1 MERETKKLVEEE
13 LESKIQEIEERF
25 RAQIENELGEV
36 KEQLKIIT
44 ASTNRIEEIE
54 KDFQRHVN
62 DDLEAIRKELK
73 VIGAS
78 TAKLEGEITDSWNV
92 LVKLRSH
99 SYDKLMSEYKK
110 VEKKILIEGKTSEED
125 TDKEPMEI

>member
-1 MERETKKLVEEE
+1 MERETKKIVEEV
-13 LESKIQEIEERF
+13 LESKIKEIEDRF
-25 RAQIENELGEV
+25 RAQIEKELGEF
-36 KEQLKIIT
+36 KEQLRVIS

-54 KDFQRHVN
+54 KDFQHHVN
-62 DDLEAIRKELK
+62 EDLEAIRKELK

-110 VEKKILIEGKTSEED
+110 VEKKILIEGKNSED
-125 TDKEPMEI
+125 PTDKEPKEI